1 VEFATIRDAEGIER
15 VLLEA
20 FALHATRFEDA
31 LDRSEFR
38 RPQHRDF
45 HLAKARALAAGGVAR
60 VATLRV
66 DGELAAFGYFFV
78 VGDVAWMYRC
88 AFDRAHGPGQP
99 GIQLLLHSL
108 ADASGEG
115 VRRVELLGGEH
126 AYKMPFASGSQ
137 PLLQGVG
144 LATSPSGHAAVAS
157 LRAGVAARVALKRHE
172 PLRRVYDEGRRMLRH
187 LTV

>member
-1 VEFATIRDAEGIER
+1 VTPTHTRVVSDAGEFAALGDRWDELVRRAP
-15 VLLEA
+15 VPCA
-20 FALHATRFEDA
+20 FLLHAWLMQPIRFYGTTRELTA
-31 LDRSEFR
+31 PTAPAS
-38 RPQHRDF
+38 
-45 HLAKARALAAGGVAR
+45 RASS
-60 VATLRV
+60 
-66 DGELAAFGYFFV
+66 
-78 VGDVAWMYRC
+78 
-88 AFDRAHGPGQP
+88 
-99 GIQLLLHSL
+99 LLHSL

-172 PLRRVYDEGRRMLRH
+172 PLRRVDDEGRRMLRH